1 MLSIRDMG
9 TAGLRS
15 SYVKEIGL
23 LTLKGY
29 IVFGV
34 RKVLK
39 YIESSIKSF
48 IQVEA
53 KMHVIVKDQSII
65 IIYGVM
71 TFQQSGLK
79 MVGE

>member
-1 MLSIRDMG
+1 MG
-9 TAGLRS
+9 IAGLRS

-23 LTLKGY
+23 LISNVY

-39 YIESSIKSF
+39 YIESSIRSF
-48 IQVEA
+48 IQAAA
-53 KMHVIVKDQSII
+53 KMPVIVKDLSII

-71 TFQQSGLK
+71 TF
-79 MVGE
+79 